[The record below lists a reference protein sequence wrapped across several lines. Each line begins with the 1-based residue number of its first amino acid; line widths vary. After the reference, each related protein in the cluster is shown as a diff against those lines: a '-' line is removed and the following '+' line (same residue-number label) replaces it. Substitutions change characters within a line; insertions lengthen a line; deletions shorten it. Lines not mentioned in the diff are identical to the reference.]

1 MNMFRKSFSLIIV
14 VLGLGLV
21 LSGCAKKTALREGPS
36 VSKSEESAAEREK
49 ARLEAQKRAQEEK
62 GREATRLREEEAKKE
77 SAKKEFEKSLV
88 AKKTPGIEGEIF
100 ESSLLKDIHFDFDRY
115 DIRPEDTKILDQEA
129 TLLLKNPNVKIEIEG
144 NCDERGTAEYN
155 LALGQRR
162 ANSAKEYLNS
172 LGVPASRILT
182 ISYGKEKPLDPGHD
196 EEAWAKN
203 RRDHFIVLPK

>member
-1 MNMFRKSFSLIIV
+1 MFRKSFSLIIV

-21 LSGCAKKTALREGPS
+21 LSGCAKKTALREGSS

-62 GREATRLREEEAKKE
+62 GREAARLREEEAKKE
-77 SAKKEFEKSLV
+77 LAKKEFEKSLV